1 MNGFQL
7 RIEVLKNFQEFKLVL
22 VEGKLLIFYFT
33 PELFPVKVLI

>member
-7 RIEVLKNFQEFKLVL
+7 RIGGFKNFQEFKLVL
-22 VEGKLLIFYFT
+22 VVRKLLIFYFT